1 MPTTAMYRKG
11 APCPWGE
18 IQDTQIV
25 ADGIDFISTA
35 GHAGYRLSRERFNR
49 MPEHLR
55 NLSFTSDQY
64 FEEDCSWCAVPLAFP
79 EAFSKGMV
87 QAAQDCYDSWILN
100 NLSSGK

>member
-1 MPTTAMYRKG
+1 MSTTATYRKC

-18 IQDTQIV
+18 IQETRSI
-25 ADGIDFISTA
+25 ADGIDWLSTA
-35 GHAGYRLSRERFNR
+35 GHAGFRLSKERFER

-55 NLSFTSDQY
+55 NISFTSDQY
-64 FEEDCSWCAVPLAFP
+64 FEEDVSWCAVPIAFP

-87 QAAQDCYDSWILN
+87 QAAQDCYDSWHRN